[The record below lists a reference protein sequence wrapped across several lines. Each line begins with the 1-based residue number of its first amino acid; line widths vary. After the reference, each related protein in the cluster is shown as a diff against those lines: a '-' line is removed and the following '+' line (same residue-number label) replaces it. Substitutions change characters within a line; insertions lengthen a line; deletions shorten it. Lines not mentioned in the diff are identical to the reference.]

1 MAKQPQRSRMLP
13 SDPDYLLQYF
23 DALPSD
29 DSEDDFDGYL
39 SDDNAPGVEPE
50 AEPPTQ
56 FEPYLRDDN
65 TSGCEDETEAELPT
79 QFGHPRSMYN
89 DGYLPTIYPLS
100 HNMPLI
106 SNTHACASQSSKYIH
121 NHALHKTTPDNNM
134 LAHTLCM

>member
-39 SDDNAPGVEPE
+39 SDDVEPE

-56 FEPYLRDDN
+56 FEPYLSDDN
-65 TSGCEDETEAELPT
+65 TSGCEDEPEAELPT
-79 QFGHPRSMYN
+79 HFGHPRSMYN
-89 DGYLPTIYPLS
+89 DGYLF
-100 HNMPLI
+100 
-106 SNTHACASQSSKYIH
+106 
-121 NHALHKTTPDNNM
+121 
-134 LAHTLCM
+134 